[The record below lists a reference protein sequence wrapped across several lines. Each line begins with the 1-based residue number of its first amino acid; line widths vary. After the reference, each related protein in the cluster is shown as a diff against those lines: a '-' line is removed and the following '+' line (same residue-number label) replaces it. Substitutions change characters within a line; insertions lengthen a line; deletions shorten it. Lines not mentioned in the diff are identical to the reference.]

1 MISLLFLICVM
12 KIKNIYCDCIGDIPD
27 KFKVE
32 IRSNKN
38 LLLVNEKYYSLE
50 LIKKPLIKLVRSIL
64 CSSDPEENEVGAFS
78 ISFQK
83 ENELYKYLR
92 TVTYTGRTLQE
103 TFYKENNLIYFIDHT
118 DLKLENNFI
127 NKDLAKEKVSVF
139 KAMCLYPDI
148 TYSEETL
155 RELIDGVY
163 IDDFSFR
170 DRGRRD
176 KKEEA
181 EKLSTKIIS
190 NLGLNIKDVNY
201 VTRTVTT
208 DQGMSLRFSDTGSGA
223 STLLNYL
230 PGLLYSILSGGI
242 CILSGL
248 DFCSRFHPLVLREIL
263 RVFNELAG
271 KYDSQVII
279 PWYGSNEDYLISQGV
294 ISKENLVSLLGEA
307 ENLIIE

>member
-1 MISLLFLICVM
+1 MLSLLFLIYVM

-32 IRSNKN
+32 VRSNKN
-38 LLLVNEKYYSLE
+38 LLLVDEKCYSLE
-50 LIKKPLIKLVRSIL
+50 LIKKPLIKLVRNL
-64 CSSDPEENEVGAFS
+64 LQSSDPEDSEIGAFS

-83 ENELYKYLR
+83 ENELYKYLM
-92 TVTYTGRTLQE
+92 TVTYAGRTLQE

-118 DLKLENNFI
+118 DPELENNFI
-127 NKDLAKEKVSVF
+127 NKDLAREKVSEF
-139 KAMCLYPDI
+139 KTMCLFPLVYGD
-148 TYSEETL
+148 ETL
-155 RELIDGVY
+155 KELIRGVY
-163 IDDFSFR
+163 IDDSSFR

-230 PGLLYSILSGGI
+230 PGLLYSILSSGI

-248 DFCSRFHPLVLREIL
+248 DFCSRFHPIVLREIL
-263 RVFNELAG
+263 RVFNELAE

>member
-1 MISLLFLICVM
+1 M

-32 IRSNKN
+32 VRSNKN
-38 LLLVNEKYYSLE
+38 LLLVGEKCYSLE
-50 LIKKPLIKLVRSIL
+50 LIKKPLIKLVRNLL
-64 CSSDPEENEVGAFS
+64 CSSDPEDSEVGAFS

-83 ENELYKYLR
+83 ENELYKYLK
-92 TVTYTGRTLQE
+92 TVTSVGRTLQE
-103 TFYKENNLIYFIDHT
+103 TFYKENNLVYFIDHT
-118 DLKLENNFI
+118 DPELENNFI
-127 NKDLAKEKVSVF
+127 NKDLASEKVSIF
-139 KAMCLYPDI
+139 KAMCINPDI

-163 IDDFSFR
+163 VDDYSFR

-201 VTRTVTT
+201 ITRTVTT

-242 CILSGL
+242 CIFSGL
-248 DFCSRFHPLVLREIL
+248 DFCSRFHPIVLREIL
-263 RVFNELAG
+263 RVFNELAK

>member
-1 MISLLFLICVM
+1 M
-12 KIKNIYCDCIGDIPD
+12 KIKNIYCDCIGDMPD

-163 IDDFSFR
+163 IDDSSFR
-170 DRGRRD
+170 DRSRRD

-201 VTRTVTT
+201 ISRTVTT

-242 CILSGL
+242 CIFSGL
-248 DFCSRFHPLVLREIL
+248 DFCSRFHPIVLREIL
-263 RVFNELAG
+263 RVFNELAK

>member
-1 MISLLFLICVM
+1 M
-12 KIKNIYCDCIGDIPD
+12 KIKNIYCDCIGDMPD

-50 LIKKPLIKLVRSIL
+50 LIKKPLIKLVRSII
-64 CSSDPEENEVGAFS
+64 CSSYPEENEVGAFS

-92 TVTYTGRTLQE
+92 TVTYIGKTLQE
-103 TFYKENNLIYFIDHT
+103 SFYKGNILVYFIDHT
-118 DLKLENNFI
+118 DLNLENNFI
-127 NKDLAKEKVSVF
+127 NKDLAREKF

-148 TYSEETL
+148 TYNEETL

-163 IDDFSFR
+163 VDNSHFMNKS
-170 DRGRRD
+170 RD

-201 VTRTVTT
+201 INRTVTT
-208 DQGMSLRFSDTGSGA
+208 DQGMRLRFSDTGSGA

-230 PGLLYSILSGGI
+230 PGFLCSILSGGI
-242 CILSGL
+242 CIPSGL
-248 DFCSRFHPLVLREIL
+248 DFCSRFHPIALREIL
-263 RVFNELAG
+263 RVFNKLAE

-294 ISKENLVSLLGEA
+294 ISKENLVSLLGET

>member
-1 MISLLFLICVM
+1 MLSLLFLIYVM
-12 KIKNIYCDCIGDIPD
+12 KIKNIYCDCIGDMPD

-32 IRSNKN
+32 VRSNKN
-38 LLLVNEKYYSLE
+38 LLLVDEKCYSLE
-50 LIKKPLIKLVRSIL
+50 LIKKPLIKLVRNL
-64 CSSDPEENEVGAFS
+64 LRSSDPEDSEIGAFS

-92 TVTYTGRTLQE
+92 TVTYVGRTLQE

-118 DLKLENNFI
+118 DPELENNFI
-127 NKDLAKEKVSVF
+127 NKDLVREKVSVF
-139 KAMCLYPDI
+139 IKSMCVLPLV
-148 TYSEETL
+148 YSDETL
-155 RELIDGVY
+155 KELILGVY
-163 IDDFSFR
+163 IDDSRFGS
-170 DRGRRD
+170 RRD

-208 DQGMSLRFSDTGSGA
+208 DQGMSIRFSDTGSGA

-248 DFCSRFHPLVLREIL
+248 DFCSRFHPIVLREIL
-263 RVFNELAG
+263 RVFNELAK

>member
-1 MISLLFLICVM
+1 M
-12 KIKNIYCDCIGDIPD
+12 KIKNIYCDCIGDMPD

-32 IRSNKN
+32 VRSNKN

-50 LIKKPLIKLVRSIL
+50 LIKKPLIKLARNIL
-64 CSSDPEENEVGAFS
+64 CSSDPYESEVGAFS

-83 ENELYKYLR
+83 EDELYKYLK
-92 TVTYTGRTLQE
+92 TVTSVGRTLQE

-118 DLKLENNFI
+118 DPELENNFI
-127 NKDLAKEKVSVF
+127 NEDLASEKVSVF
-139 KAMCLYPDI
+139 KSMCLFPDI
-148 TYSEETL
+148 TYSEKTL

-163 IDDFSFR
+163 VDDYYFR
-170 DRGRRD
+170 DRGKRD
-176 KKEEA
+176 KKEEEA
-181 EKLSTKIIS
+181 EKLSIKIIS

-230 PGLLYSILSGGI
+230 PGLLYSILSSGI
-242 CILSGL
+242 CILTGL
-248 DFCSRFHPLVLREIL
+248 DFCSRFHPIVLREIL
-263 RVFNELAG
+263 RVFNELAE

-279 PWYGSNEDYLISQGV
+279 PWYGSNEDYLISQEV